1 MTNPYRDVNPYE
13 PPAIVQA
20 ELARPER
27 PYQPPQPAKP
37 WPPIF
42 AMIWL
47 VAGPFVWFRFM
58 ALIID
63 DLKLINERDNATV
76 ITVLAAGVVLWLI
89 AGARVM
95 IWLVRSMFGY

>member
-1 MTNPYRDVNPYE
+1 VNQFGDNPYE
-13 PPAIVQA
+13 SPVVQA

-47 VAGPFVWFRFM
+47 VAGPFVCLWVFRFCM
-58 ALIID
+58 HELKMFTIKD
-63 DLKLINERDNATV
+63 DFVFIFFFATTA
-76 ITVLAAGVVLWLI
+76 ILWLV
-89 AGARVM
+89 AGARVL
-95 IWLVRSMFGY
+95 IWLVRSAFGY

>member
-1 MTNPYRDVNPYE
+1 VNQFGDNPYE
-13 PPAIVQA
+13 SPVVQA

-42 AMIWL
+42 AMAWI
-47 VAGPFVWFRFM
+47 VIGPFAWFRFM
-58 ALIID
+58 VLIIE
-63 DLKLINERDNATV
+63 DLRLINERDNATV